1 MSVTAADVVT
11 AALEMQAFVALR
23 KKDRELQQLPA
34 FEMRVGIHTGPVVAG
49 IVGVKKFQYDI
60 WGDAVNIASRLESS
74 GEPGRVNIS
83 EDTYQRIKDNP
94 TFKFTRRGRIQAK
107 GKGELEMYFVDQE

>member
-1 MSVTAADVVT
+1 MGRS
-11 AALEMQAFVALR
+11 
-23 KKDRELQQLPA
+23 
-34 FEMRVGIHTGPVVAG
+34 I
-49 IVGVKKFQYDI
+49 
-60 WGDAVNIASRLESS
+60 AVNIASRLESS

-94 TFKFTRRGRIQAK
+94 TFKFARRGRIQAK